1 MTSIESCNVTAV
13 VCAFNEEHTIFGV
26 LQTLSQNPLL
36 DEIIVINDGSTDG
49 TSAVLKAF
57 KHNTRIHVIE
67 FSENKGKGAAMA
79 EGIRRSNGDILLF
92 VDADLLNFDTRY
104 VDELIRPLL
113 EGKADMVVGH
123 PTTNNTIDKF
133 DPFKQLAG
141 ERAVLK
147 KDILPLLTRIEKSR
161 FGVETLINL
170 YYQIN
175 KKRVQS
181 IALRGLIHPVKLQK
195 YTTPEA
201 LWMYSKAT
209 YEIIRTMVVNYSLV
223 IFFVWNIF
231 RLNISEI
238 TRRIF

>member
-26 LQTLSQNPLL
+26 LQVLSQNPLL

-57 KHNTRIHVIE
+57 KYNTRIHIIE
-67 FSENKGKGAAMA
+67 FPENKGKGAAMA
-79 EGIRRSNGDILLF
+79 QGIRCSNNYILLF

-133 DPFKQLAG
+133 DPFKPLAG
-141 ERAVLK
+141 ERAVFK
-147 KDILPLLTRIEKSR
+147 EDILPLLTRIEKSR

-170 YYQIN
+170 FYQTN
-175 KKRVQS
+175 KKRVQ
-181 IALRGLIHPVKLQK
+181 I
-195 YTTPEA
+195 
-201 LWMYSKAT
+201 
-209 YEIIRTMVVNYSLV
+209 
-223 IFFVWNIF
+223 
-231 RLNISEI
+231 
-238 TRRIF
+238 

>member
-1 MTSIESCNVTAV
+1 MISVESYSVTAV

-26 LQTLSQNPLL
+26 LQALSQSPYLN
-36 DEIIVINDGSTDG
+36 EIIVINDGSTDG

-79 EGIRRSNGDILLF
+79 EGINGDILLF
-92 VDADLLNFDTRY
+92 VDADLLNLDIQH
-104 VDELIRPLL
+104 VVEIIRPLIK
-113 EGKADMVVGH
+113 GKAEMVVGH
-123 PTTNNTIDKF
+123 PTMNNVMDNL

-141 ERAVLK
+141 ERAVFK
-147 KDILPLLTRIEKSR
+147 EDILPLLTKIEKSR

-170 YYQIN
+170 YYQTN

-181 IALRGLIHPVKLQK
+181 IALYGLIHPVKLQK
-195 YTTPEA
+195 YTPPEA

-209 YEIIRTMVVNYSLV
+209 YEIMRTVVVNYPLV

-231 RLNISEI
+231 KSNASD
-238 TRRIF
+238 IFRKLF

>member
-26 LQTLSQNPLL
+26 LQVLSQSPYL

-57 KHNTRIHVIE
+57 KHNTRIHIIE
-67 FSENKGKGAAMA
+67 FPENKGKGAAMA
-79 EGIRRSNGDILLF
+79 QGIRCSNNDILLF
-92 VDADLLNFDTRY
+92 IDADLLNFNTRHI
-104 VDELIRPLL
+104 DKLIRPLF
-113 EGKADMVVGH
+113 EGKTDMVVGH
-123 PTTNNTIDKF
+123 PTTNKTLDKF
-133 DPFKQLAG
+133 DPFKPLAG
-141 ERAVLK
+141 ERAVFK
-147 KDILPLLTRIEKSR
+147 EDILPLLTRIEKSR

-170 YYQIN
+170 YYQTN

>member
-1 MTSIESCNVTAV
+1 MISVESYSVTAV

-26 LQTLSQNPLL
+26 LQALSQSPYLN
-36 DEIIVINDGSTDG
+36 EIIVINDGSTDG

-92 VDADLLNFDTRY
+92 VDADLLNLDMQH
-104 VDELIRPLL
+104 VVEIIRPLL
-113 EGKADMVVGH
+113 EGKAKMVVGH
-123 PTTNNTIDKF
+123 PTMNNVMDNL

-147 KDILPLLTRIEKSR
+147 KDILPLLARIEKSR
-161 FGVETLINL
+161 YGVETLVNL
-170 YYQIN
+170 YYRTNN
-175 KKRVQS
+175 KHAQS
-181 IALRGLIHPVKLQK
+181 VALHGLIHPVKLQK
-195 YTTPEA
+195 YMPPEA
-201 LWMYSKAT
+201 LWMYSKET
-209 YEIIRTMVVNYSLV
+209 YEIIRTVVVNYSLV

-231 RLNISEI
+231 KSNVSDILRKL
-238 TRRIF
+238 F

>member
-26 LQTLSQNPLL
+26 LQVLSQSPYL

-57 KHNTRIHVIE
+57 KHNTRIHIIE
-67 FSENKGKGAAMA
+67 FPENKGKGAAMA
-79 EGIRRSNGDILLF
+79 QGIRCSNNDILLF
-92 VDADLLNFDTRY
+92 IDADLLNFNARHIDK
-104 VDELIRPLL
+104 LILPLL

-123 PTTNNTIDKF
+123 PTTNKTLDKF
-133 DPFKQLAG
+133 DPFKPLAG
-141 ERAVLK
+141 ERAVFK
-147 KDILPLLTRIEKSR
+147 EDILPLLTRIEKSR

-170 YYQIN
+170 YYQTN

>member
-26 LQTLSQNPLL
+26 LQVLSQSPYL

-57 KHNTRIHVIE
+57 KQNTRIHIIE
-67 FSENKGKGAAMA
+67 FPENKGKGAAMA
-79 EGIRRSNGDILLF
+79 QGIRCSNNDILLF
-92 VDADLLNFDTRY
+92 IDADLLNFNTRH
-104 VDELIRPLL
+104 VDKLIRPLL
-113 EGKADMVVGH
+113 EGKADMIVGH

-133 DPFKQLAG
+133 DPFKPLAG
-141 ERAVLK
+141 ERAVFK
-147 KDILPLLTRIEKSR
+147 EDILPLLTRIEKSR

-170 YYQIN
+170 YYQTN

-181 IALRGLIHPVKLQK
+181 IVLRGLIHPVKLQK

-209 YEIIRTMVVNYSLV
+209 YEIIRTMVVNYSLI

-231 RLNISEI
+231 RSNILEI

>member
-26 LQTLSQNPLL
+26 LQVLSQSPYIN
-36 DEIIVINDGSTDG
+36 EIIVINDGSTDE

-57 KHNTRIHVIE
+57 KHNTMIHIIE
-67 FSENKGKGAAMA
+67 FPENKGKGAAMA
-79 EGIRRSNGDILLF
+79 RGIRCSSNDILLF
-92 VDADLLNFDTRY
+92 VDADLLNFNTRHI
-104 VDELIRPLL
+104 DKLIRPLF
-113 EGKADMVVGH
+113 EGKADMVVGY
-123 PTTNNTIDKF
+123 PTMNNAIEKI
-133 DPFKQLAG
+133 DPFKPLTG
-141 ERAVLK
+141 ERVVLK

-170 YYQIN
+170 YYQTN

-201 LWMYSKAT
+201 LWMYTKAT
-209 YEIIRTMVVNYSLV
+209 YEIMRTVVVNYSLV

-231 RLNISEI
+231 RSNIIEL

>member
-1 MTSIESCNVTAV
+1 MISVESYSVTAV

-26 LQTLSQNPLL
+26 LQVLSQYPYL

-57 KHNTRIHVIE
+57 KHNTMIHIIE
-67 FSENKGKGAAMA
+67 FPENKGKGAAMA
-79 EGIRRSNGDILLF
+79 QGIRCSNNDILLF
-92 VDADLLNFDTRY
+92 IDADLLNFNTRH
-104 VDELIRPLL
+104 VDKLILPLL
-113 EGKADMVVGH
+113 DEKADMIVGY
-123 PTTNNTIDKF
+123 PTMNNAIEKI
-133 DPFKQLAG
+133 DPFKPLTG
-141 ERAVLK
+141 ERVVLK

-170 YYQIN
+170 YYQTN

-181 IALRGLIHPVKLQK
+181 VALRGLIHPVKLQK
-195 YTTPEA
+195 YTPPEA

-231 RLNISEI
+231 RSNILEI